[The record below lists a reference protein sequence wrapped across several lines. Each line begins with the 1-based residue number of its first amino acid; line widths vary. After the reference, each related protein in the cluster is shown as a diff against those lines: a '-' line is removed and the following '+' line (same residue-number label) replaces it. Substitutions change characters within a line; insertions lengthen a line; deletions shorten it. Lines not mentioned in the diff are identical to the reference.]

1 MAYLIANATVQ
12 RPQVTCVSSTAACQR
27 SAFNVIYK
35 DYSICVQFTTSKL
48 TRAIRV
54 SKFGGRKLLL
64 QYIPAPNSDQKPVN
78 QIIQKLEFTISFA
91 KVQWIHWMVSY
102 CTSTCS
108 CFIFCIMLVECSSA
122 DGSRETACVF
132 SRYWSMCVV
141 WTKWRPTPGS
151 PACPTLQE
159 VMCPGLWRL
168 LEMGYDYWWSSHAE
182 CDASVVCIQHYL
194 RLMNHK

>member
-78 QIIQKLEFTISFA
+78 QIIQKLELTITFA
-91 KVQWIHWMVSY
+91 KVQ
-102 CTSTCS
+102 
-108 CFIFCIMLVECSSA
+108 
-122 DGSRETACVF
+122 
-132 SRYWSMCVV
+132 
-141 WTKWRPTPGS
+141 
-151 PACPTLQE
+151 
-159 VMCPGLWRL
+159 
-168 LEMGYDYWWSSHAE
+168 
-182 CDASVVCIQHYL
+182 
-194 RLMNHK
+194 